1 MAMKVSKDALS
12 SDEFRELAERISKYV
27 DLRGCRTE
35 KCINNRI
42 KSKNSKKLNILVEH
56 GFAFHLLLESWLSP
70 HPVYKEILGM
80 DDEEYNRLIEEKEK
94 AEIRLKELKE
104 LLQKGYLI

>member
-1 MAMKVSKDALS
+1 MGMKVSKNAMTPN
-12 SDEFRELAERISKYV
+12 EIRELAERISKYV

-56 GFAFHLLLESWLSP
+56 GFAFRLLLESW
-70 HPVYKEILGM
+70 
-80 DDEEYNRLIEEKEK
+80 R
-94 AEIRLKELKE
+94 
-104 LLQKGYLI
+104 